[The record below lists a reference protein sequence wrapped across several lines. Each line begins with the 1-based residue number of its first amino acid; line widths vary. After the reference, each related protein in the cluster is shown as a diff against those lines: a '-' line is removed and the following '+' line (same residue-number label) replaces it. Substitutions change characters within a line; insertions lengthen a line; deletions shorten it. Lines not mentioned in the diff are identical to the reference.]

1 MAAPIIVY
9 DLDGTLADTAGDLMG
24 ALNFVL
30 ERDGLAPLPV
40 ENARSL
46 LGAGGRALIE
56 RGFAASGHELS
67 PQKLEVLFG
76 DFLAHYNA
84 HIAVHTR
91 LYPGVLAALDA
102 FAAAGWVQAI
112 CTNKIEASA
121 KLLIRRLGVADRFAF
136 ICGQDTFGVGKPD
149 PKPLIGTVVAAG
161 GSKGRAIMVGDSAT
175 DIKTA
180 RAAGLPVIAV
190 DFGYTDV
197 PVTELG
203 PDRVISHFDELE
215 AACAD
220 LMPVLA
226 LRRRDR
232 PARATKTARP
242 SILRALYVTAVFCL
256 DDDTCPRGDVRGH
269 HRARAVRQLGGFVGR
284 RGRLALHCRLRFDDL
299 ERHARRKLDPDRQLV
314 EDRENDLHAFL
325 QPLRLVANNV
335 GGHRDLVVGLGV
347 HEVVAVTVGVEEVEV
362 LVLDKSALDLLGGLE
377 AVRDLHAVGQAAHVD
392 LGRGRA
398 LAWMEA
404 LSRENDTEL
413 PILSLD
419 DVALAN
425 RACNNSHD
433 LVLKKLARA

>member
-56 RGFAASGHELS
+56 RGFAASGRDLS
-67 PQKLEVLFG
+67 PEKLEVLFG

-220 LMPVLA
+220 LMPV
-226 LRRRDR
+226 
-232 PARATKTARP
+232 
-242 SILRALYVTAVFCL
+242 
-256 DDDTCPRGDVRGH
+256 
-269 HRARAVRQLGGFVGR
+269 
-284 RGRLALHCRLRFDDL
+284 
-299 ERHARRKLDPDRQLV
+299 
-314 EDRENDLHAFL
+314 
-325 QPLRLVANNV
+325 
-335 GGHRDLVVGLGV
+335 
-347 HEVVAVTVGVEEVEV
+347 
-362 LVLDKSALDLLGGLE
+362 
-377 AVRDLHAVGQAAHVD
+377 
-392 LGRGRA
+392 
-398 LAWMEA
+398 
-404 LSRENDTEL
+404 
-413 PILSLD
+413 
-419 DVALAN
+419 
-425 RACNNSHD
+425 
-433 LVLKKLARA
+433 